1 MFDVTLTI
9 RLGER
14 DIEWIMKSMNAAY
27 DQDNDMVSFE
37 YNGKTQYVTSE
48 YVAAGINDFI
58 TANYEIGI
66 GLETSLEALSNDD
79 EDVKILKDT
88 IMDINIE

>member
-9 RLGER
+9 RLDER
-14 DIEWIMKSMNAAY
+14 DIEWIMKSMSATY
-27 DQDNDMVSFE
+27 DEDNDVVSFE
-37 YNGKTQYVTSE
+37 YNGKTQYIASE
-48 YVAAGINDFI
+48 CVAAGIDDFL
-58 TANYEIGI
+58 TANYEMGI

-88 IMDINIE
+88 IMDISIK